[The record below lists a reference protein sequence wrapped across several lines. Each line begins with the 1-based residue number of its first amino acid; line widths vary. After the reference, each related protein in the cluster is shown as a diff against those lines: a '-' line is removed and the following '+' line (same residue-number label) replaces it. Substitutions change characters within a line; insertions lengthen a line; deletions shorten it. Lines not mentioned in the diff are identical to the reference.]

1 MNMMDGM
8 MGGMWLWMIIGGLI
22 VVAVIIAIV
31 KLLKQK

>member
-22 VVAVIIAIV
+22 LVAIVIAIV
-31 KLLKQK
+31 KMLKPK

>member
-22 VVAVIIAIV
+22 VVAIIIAMV